1 MNNTKTQQ
9 TTAVSEAALSDVLNL
24 LKKEIFLDLNCHH
37 LGTIQSFNPDIQTVS
52 ATVNYPKTFF
62 QFNAATNLYDP
73 VQVSYPLLVDMPV
86 IILGGGPCNL
96 TFPIEKGD
104 QCLVLFNDRSI
115 DNWFQSGQVSPL
127 NSPRAHSFSDGIVL
141 VGLNYLMGPS
151 STKIEDY
158 DTERAVLRN
167 GTTGIGVGEEQVL
180 IYNETNGHLGAS
192 LTAFFTALQIFMTAC
207 QGSVTDPVLAAAA
220 AAFSAAMMVPVAPTM
235 AGPIV
240 NIEGLL
246 E

>member
-9 TTAVSEAALSDVLNL
+9 TTAVSETALSDVLNL

-37 LGTIQSFNPDIQTVS
+37 LGTIQSFDSDKQTAT

-62 QFNAATNLYDP
+62 KFNVATNLYDA
-73 VQVSYPLLVDMPV
+73 VQINYPLLIDMPA
-86 IILGGGPCNL
+86 IILGGGNSNL
-96 TFPIEKGD
+96 TFPITQGD
-104 QCLVLFNDRSI
+104 QCLILFNDRSI

-141 VGLNYLMGPS
+141 VGLNYLMGS
-151 STKIEDY
+151 SATKLTDY

-167 GTTGIGVGEEQVL
+167 GTTGVGVGEEQVL

-192 LTAFFTALQIFMTAC
+192 FTAFFTALQVFMTAC
-207 QGSVTDPVLAAAA
+207 EGSVTDPVLASAAT
-220 AAFSAAMMVPVAPTM
+220 AFSTAMLVPVAPVLT
-235 AGPIV
+235 GPIE
-240 NIEGLL
+240 NIEGIL